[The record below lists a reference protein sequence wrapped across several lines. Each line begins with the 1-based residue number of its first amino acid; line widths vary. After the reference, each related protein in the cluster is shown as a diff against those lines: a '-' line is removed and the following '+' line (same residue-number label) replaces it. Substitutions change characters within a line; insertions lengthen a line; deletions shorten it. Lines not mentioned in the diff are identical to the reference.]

1 MAYCFI
7 GKYNLMLDDKCRMRL
22 PAKLRQ
28 SVGSGY
34 VILYG
39 ADSLTVMPAEDFA
52 ALNEK
57 FRQIP
62 FSDVAARR
70 VVADIMSSAVEPEE
84 DAQGRFVLPQHS
96 RDYDSIAKNVV
107 VIGAGSVIEI
117 WSEEK
122 YAEAHSA
129 KAGFEDRLSALGR
142 YGI

>member
-84 DAQGRFVLPQHS
+84 DAQGRFVLPQPT
-96 RDYDSIAKNVV
+96 IQKFAAVNVV